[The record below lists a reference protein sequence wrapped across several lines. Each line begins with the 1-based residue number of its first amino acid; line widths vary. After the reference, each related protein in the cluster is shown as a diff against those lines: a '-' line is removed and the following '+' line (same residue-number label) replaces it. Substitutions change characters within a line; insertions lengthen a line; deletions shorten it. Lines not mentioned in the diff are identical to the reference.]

1 MNTFKDIKDNCNV
14 YVLENGNIKKTS
26 VKIISYDEYGQTLEL
41 DDNTLIYAHNVDNR
55 TFKGYFGNI
64 KDRYKI
70 LNIFIHLKDAVAE
83 LNMFKQYY
91 KEKIDE
97 LNVIYNNINKTLRGI

>member
-1 MNTFKDIKDNCNV
+1 MNTFKDVNNNCSV
-14 YVLENGNIKKTS
+14 YLLENGEIKKSS
-26 VKIISYDEYGQTLEL
+26 VKIISYNECGQTLEL
-41 DDNTLIYAHNVDNR
+41 DDNTLIFTHNVDNR
-55 TFKGYFGNI
+55 TFKGYFGDI
-64 KDRYKI
+64 KDRYKT

-97 LNVIYNNINKTLRGI
+97 LNAICNNIDKTLRGI